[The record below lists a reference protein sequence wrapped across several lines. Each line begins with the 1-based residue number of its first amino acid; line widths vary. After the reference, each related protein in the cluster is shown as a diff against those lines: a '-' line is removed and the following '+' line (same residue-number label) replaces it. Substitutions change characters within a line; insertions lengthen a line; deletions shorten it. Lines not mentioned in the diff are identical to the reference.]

1 MAANSARLSD
11 MLINALLQDAPRIG
25 ILQMSYRLTFT
36 PVQSAGASSSRPAA
50 GGQSFFAANSRV
62 NMAHMARRRVCA
74 SSSFTLGTPTVRRC
88 IMPRM
93 ES

>member
-25 ILQMSYRLTFT
+25 IFADVIPPDIYARTERRGFIPQ
-36 PVQSAGASSSRPAA
+36 P
-50 GGQSFFAANSRV
+50 GGSQAFFAANSRV